1 MPAIELEGGEAFPTV
16 SFTGVFAFED
26 VSDIEHALDVLDL
39 DPILILDLGHARSID
54 AAVIGAF
61 VRQQKSRQGR
71 VVTVVREGQLVSRLL
86 SIAKV
91 DNYLNVV
98 GSREKALEHAA
109 VLRDVSAAA
118 FSRDGVAHPS

>member
-1 MPAIELEGGEAFPTV
+1 VPAIELEGGEVFPTV
-16 SFTGVFAFED
+16 SFTGNFAFED
-26 VSDIEHALDVLDL
+26 VPDIEHALDVLDL

-54 AAVIGAF
+54 AAVIGAL

-86 SIAKV
+86 AIARV
-91 DNYLNVV
+91 DTYLNVV

-109 VLRDVSAAA
+109 VLRDVNAAA
-118 FSRDGVAHPS
+118 FSRDGVSHPS